1 MALSN
6 DLHSISRLVGDAFEQ
21 LGKLVQNEAELAR
34 TEMSEKLAQAGAGA
48 VYLAGA
54 AVIAIPVLTLILIA
68 FALFLTDAFGLSP
81 AAAHAI
87 AAGAGAAIAA
97 VLATV
102 GLSYLKPENLK
113 PKVTI
118 RQVER
123 DMAAAKEIT
132 R

>member
-6 DLHSISRLVGDAFEQ
+6 DLQSISRLVGDAFEQ

-54 AVIAIPVLTLILIA
+54 AVIA
-68 FALFLTDAFGLSP
+68 DAFGLSSG
-81 AAAHAI
+81 AAHAI

-123 DMAAAKEIT
+123 DMTAAKEIT